1 MNAHPF
7 LRVRESGANSR
18 KRLLCLKR
26 TRRPFDAA
34 TVRELARSTDLE
46 CEKCPQRHTSNFV
59 LGRPVRRDCVTR
71 EPALNNSRADLAVLR
86 RRT

>member
-46 CEKCPQRHTSNFV
+46 CGQVSPRQPPTSSWGAPSAGTASHVSQRST
-59 LGRPVRRDCVTR
+59 TR
-71 EPALNNSRADLAVLR
+71 AS
-86 RRT
+86 